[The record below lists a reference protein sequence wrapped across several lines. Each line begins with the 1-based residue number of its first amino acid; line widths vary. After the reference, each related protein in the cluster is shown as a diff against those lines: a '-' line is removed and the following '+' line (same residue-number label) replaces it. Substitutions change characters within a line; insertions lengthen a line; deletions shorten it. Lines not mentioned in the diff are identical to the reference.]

1 MIYIDRHQFFRKI
14 SERELSAVIKRSHKE
29 REDKKK
35 VKIELVR
42 MADSLCI
49 KEELP
54 QSLLNNGGRTKRVSR
69 LVHKDPAR
77 ASASPSV
84 LP

>member
-1 MIYIDRHQFFRKI
+1 MM
-14 SERELSAVIKRSHKE
+14 SHG
-29 REDKKK
+29 DY
-35 VKIELVR
+35 
-42 MADSLCI
+42 SLCNWSSI
-49 KEELP
+49 TL
-54 QSLLNNGGRTKRVSR
+54 LLNNGDRTKGVSR